1 MNTMVM
7 RKGIA
12 SLKPVLALGAF
23 FGVSIGAMLWLNK
36 IGENHTPTSSG
47 ASAPAAEGHME
58 TKIHSANIQSFGN
71 NHVEAALAQ
80 SGKLTIHFYGTEE
93 KQLEPMDIAIPPEAS
108 LLPTGEDPMP
118 LEISPVPYPGELEG
132 MSSRF
137 VGETTLRLGS
147 VGLTLTIPYQGRTYR
162 VQWRPENLAPGAV
175 EGGDAS
181 MPQAVGS
188 DEARKLFLTPG
199 GKYTQADIEANGKT
213 TATAKYGSKMSMHNA
228 HPRAGDSLCPIT
240 DTVANPRFIWI
251 IDGKKYSF
259 CCPPCIEEFVRKA
272 KETPETIK
280 SPESY
285 VKL

>member
-1 MNTMVM
+1 MSTMVM

-36 IGENHTPTSSG
+36 VGENHTPTSSG
-47 ASAPAAEGHME
+47 APMPTAEGHVE
-58 TKIHSANIQSFGN
+58 TKVHSANIQSFGN
-71 NHVEAALAQ
+71 NHVEAALSD

-93 KQLEPMDIAIPPEAS
+93 KQLEPMDTAIPPEAS
-108 LLPTGEDPMP
+108 LLPTGEDPVP
-118 LEISPVPYPGELEG
+118 LELSPAPYPGEPEG

-137 VGETTLRLGS
+137 VAETDRRIGS
-147 VGLTLTIPYQGRTYR
+147 VGLTLTIPYQGKTYR
-162 VQWRPENLAPGAV
+162 VQWRPENLPPGAV
-175 EGGDAS
+175 EGGEAS

-228 HPRAGDSLCPIT
+228 HPKPGDSLCPISE
-240 DTVANPRFIWI
+240 TVANPKFAWI
-251 IDGKKYSF
+251 VGGKTYTF
-259 CCPPCIEEFVRKA
+259 CCPPCIEEFVKKA
-272 KETPETIK
+272 KETPDQIK

-285 VKL
+285 VKS